1 MRVVIS
7 RRVWEKI
14 KFAFFAEV
22 VFEKK
27 KVALYNSTSEMVK
40 IQSETNKDMISAADP

>member
-14 KFAFFAEV
+14 KFAFFGEV

-27 KVALYNSTSEMVK
+27 VALNNSTSEMVK

>member
-1 MRVVIS
+1 MLPSKRLCL
-7 RRVWEKI
+7 R
-14 KFAFFAEV
+14 
-22 VFEKK
+22 K